1 VPIAELFFGSGGLL
15 VEHHPRVEYR
25 ADQSCPKNQKSGDAA
40 VYRRTPDAQPF
51 RALVLRCLCRLCAG
65 GSSTRRDVTEP
76 HLVDHRSA
84 DRQCLPAAV
93 VLGFLVVLAALSL
106 SGPGRVRGWYLSF
119 VVTAATAT
127 CACAVLGAIDGIL

>member
-1 VPIAELFFGSGGLL
+1 MLPGTVARRMLSRSAPWF
-15 VEHHPRVEYR
+15 Y
-25 ADQSCPKNQKSGDAA
+25 A
-40 VYRRTPDAQPF
+40 VYA
-51 RALVLRCLCRLCAG
+51 ACVLVGAAP
-65 GSSTRRDVTEP
+65 RRDGNEP

-127 CACAVLGAIDGIL
+127 CACAVLGTIHGIL